1 VENINH
7 LADVRRVRAP
17 HDAEMTDQRT
27 SIDIDTA
34 APVNGAA
41 KPSPWARYRR
51 VGPAAGLAGLVLFA
65 AGSLLAGLPG
75 PNARVATV
83 ITHLTAD
90 RGAVLAG
97 ILLMFLA
104 LPGLLVFLGYLRSLL
119 AGAEGRPAILAAT
132 AAAAWLLLF
141 AVIGIGLLPLAAVAW
156 RGTAGLPPAVVRL
169 CADMATLSLYALSA
183 PAAAVSV
190 LAPSAI
196 IWRTRVLPRWLAL
209 FGLVEVA
216 VNVVELAGL
225 MAVRGSDAA
234 GYAAGIGPVLWT
246 LWAVALCAS
255 ALVGASR
262 RSPGPRAPWRAPG
275 NAG

>member
-1 VENINH
+1 MENINH
-7 LADVRRVRAP
+7 LADVRRGRAS
-17 HDAEMTDQRT
+17 HDAGMTDQRT
-27 SIDIDTA
+27 ALDTDAA
-34 APVNGAA
+34 APVRSHQEQA
-41 KPSPWARYRR
+41 PSARYRR
-51 VGPAAGLAGLVLFA
+51 AGPVAGLAGLALFV

-104 LPGLLVFLGYLRSLL
+104 LPGLLVFLGYLRNLL
-119 AGAEGRPAILAAT
+119 AGAEGAPGVLAAA

-190 LAPSAI
+190 LAPAAI

-209 FGLVEVA
+209 FGLAEVA

-225 MAVRGSDAA
+225 MAARGSDAA
-234 GYAAGIGPVLWT
+234 GYAAGIGPLLWT
-246 LWAVALCAS
+246 LWAVALCGS
-255 ALVGASR
+255 ALTAGR
-262 RSPGPRAPWRAPG
+262 RARRA
-275 NAG
+275 

>member
-7 LADVRRVRAP
+7 LADVRRDRAS
-17 HDAEMTDQRT
+17 HDAGMTDQRT
-27 SIDIDTA
+27 SIEIDAA
-34 APVNGAA
+34 APVSGASGPLPA
-41 KPSPWARYRR
+41 ARYRR
-51 VGPAAGLAGLVLFA
+51 AGPVAGLAGLVLFA

-75 PNARVATV
+75 PDTGVTAV

-104 LPGLLVFLGYLRSLL
+104 LPGLLVFLGYLRHLL
-119 AGAEGRPAILAAT
+119 AGAEGPPAILAAA

-156 RGTAGLPPAVVRL
+156 RGAAGLPPAVVRL

-196 IWRTRVLPRWLAL
+196 IWRTGVLPRWLAL
-209 FGLVEVA
+209 LGLAEAA

-225 MAVRGSDAA
+225 MAARGSDAA
-234 GYAAGIGPVLWT
+234 GYAAGIGPLLWT
-246 LWAVALCAS
+246 LWAVALCGS
-255 ALVGASR
+255 ALAR
-262 RSPGPRAPWRAPG
+262 RPSA
-275 NAG
+275 

>member
-1 VENINH
+1 MENINH
-7 LADVRRVRAP
+7 LADVRRGGAS
-17 HDAEMTDQRT
+17 HDAGMTDQR
-27 SIDIDTA
+27 IAIDTNAA
-34 APVNGAA
+34 APVSRPTEPP
-41 KPSPWARYRR
+41 PSARYRR
-51 VGPAAGLAGLVLFA
+51 AGPAAGLAGLVLFA
-65 AGSLLAGLPG
+65 GGSLLAGLPG
-75 PNARVATV
+75 PNTRVATV

-104 LPGLLVFLGYLRSLL
+104 LPGLLMFLGYLRNLL
-119 AGAEGRPAILAAT
+119 AGAEGPPAVLAAT

-141 AVIGIGLLPLAAVAW
+141 AVIGIGLVPLVAVAW

-190 LAPSAI
+190 LAPSAV

-225 MAVRGSDAA
+225 MAARGSDAA
-234 GYAAGIGPVLWT
+234 GYAAGIGPLLWT
-246 LWAVALCAS
+246 LWAAALCGS
-255 ALVGASR
+255 ALAAGR
-262 RSPGPRAPWRAPG
+262 RAHRA
-275 NAG
+275 

>member
-1 VENINH
+1 
-7 LADVRRVRAP
+7 
-17 HDAEMTDQRT
+17 MTDQRT
-27 SIDIDTA
+27 AIDT
-34 APVNGAA
+34 GAA
-41 KPSPWARYRR
+41 SPVSSDQEQVPSARYRR

-65 AGSLLAGLPG
+65 AGSLLASLPG
-75 PNARVATV
+75 PDARVATV
-83 ITHLTAD
+83 IMHLTAD

-119 AGAEGRPAILAAT
+119 AGAEGPSAILAGA

-141 AVIGIGLLPLAAVAW
+141 AVVGIGLLPLAAVAW

-169 CADMATLSLYALSA
+169 CADIATLSLYALSA

-209 FGLVEVA
+209 FGLAEVA
-216 VNVVELAGL
+216 VNAVELAGL
-225 MAVRGSDAA
+225 MAARGSDAA
-234 GYAAGIGPVLWT
+234 GYAAGIGPLLWT
-246 LWAVALCAS
+246 LWAVALCGS
-255 ALVGASR
+255 ALA
-262 RSPGPRAPWRAPG
+262 
-275 NAG
+275 AGRQTGDDR

>member
-1 VENINH
+1 MFGWV
-7 LADVRRVRAP
+7 VP
-17 HDAEMTDQRT
+17 SHDEGMTDQRT
-27 SIDIDTA
+27 SIDIDAA
-34 APVNGAA
+34 APVSS
-41 KPSPWARYRR
+41 PSEQPPPARYRR
-51 VGPAAGLAGLVLFA
+51 AGPAAGLAGLVLFA

-83 ITHLTAD
+83 ITRLTAD
-90 RGAVLAG
+90 RGSVLAG

-104 LPGLLVFLGYLRSLL
+104 LPGLLVFLGYLRNLL
-119 AGAEGRPAILAAT
+119 ARAEGPPAVLAAT

-190 LAPSAI
+190 LAPSAV

-209 FGLVEVA
+209 FGLAEVV

-225 MAVRGSDAA
+225 MAAKGTDAA
-234 GYAAGIGPVLWT
+234 GYAAGIGPLLWT
-246 LWAVALCAS
+246 LWAVALCGS
-255 ALVGASR
+255 ALAAGR
-262 RSPGPRAPWRAPG
+262 RTRRA
-275 NAG
+275 

>member
-7 LADVRRVRAP
+7 LADVRRGRAP
-17 HDAEMTDQRT
+17 HDAGMTDQRT
-27 SIDIDTA
+27 TIDTDA
-34 APVNGAA
+34 AALVSSHQEQA
-41 KPSPWARYRR
+41 PSTLYRR

-75 PNARVATV
+75 PNTRIAAV

-90 RGAVLAG
+90 RGAVLTG

-119 AGAEGRPAILAAT
+119 AGAEGPPAVLAAT

-156 RGTAGLPPAVVRL
+156 RGAAGLPPAVVRL

-190 LAPSAI
+190 LAPSAV

-209 FGLVEVA
+209 FGLAEVA
-216 VNVVELAGL
+216 VNVVELTGL
-225 MAVRGSDAA
+225 MTARGSDAA

-246 LWAVALCAS
+246 LWAAALCGC
-255 ALVGASR
+255 ALAAR
-262 RSPGPRAPWRAPG
+262 RARRGS
-275 NAG
+275 